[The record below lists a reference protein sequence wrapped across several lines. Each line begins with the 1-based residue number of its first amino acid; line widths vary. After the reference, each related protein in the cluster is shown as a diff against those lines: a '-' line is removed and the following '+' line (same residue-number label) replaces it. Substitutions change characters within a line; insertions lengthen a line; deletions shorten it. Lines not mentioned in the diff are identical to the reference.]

1 MSLSSP
7 VFKNYKLSRTAC
19 PVLVFQSS
27 SRTSNSSSKM
37 STSNFTTPPPPPN
50 EHILISF
57 PKPSILL
64 VTLNRPK
71 DLNCINAPM
80 HQYLHNLFAWFDA
93 EPSLL
98 CSVMTG
104 TGRAFC
110 AGADLKE
117 WNASHEK
124 QRGQKEKPPSRA
136 SQSPSSGFGGL
147 SRRSGKKPVI
157 CAVNGICFGG
167 GCEMIVN
174 ADIVVADAGAVF
186 GLPEVKIGVVALAGA
201 LTRVVRTVGRQRAME
216 MVLTGRS
223 LPASEAREWGL
234 VNKVV
239 EGGVVD
245 EAIKMAELIC
255 ANSPDSVIVSRE
267 GVKMGWEGVGAE
279 DGTRL
284 IAENWYSRI
293 DGGENMREGVKSF
306 VEKRK
311 PRWVP
316 SKL

>member
-1 MSLSSP
+1 M
-7 VFKNYKLSRTAC
+7 
-19 PVLVFQSS
+19 
-27 SRTSNSSSKM
+27 SSSK
-37 STSNFTTPPPPPN
+37 FATPPPPAN
-50 EHILISF
+50 EHILTTF

-64 VTLNRPK
+64 VTINRPK
-71 DLNCINAPM
+71 DLNCMNGPM
-80 HQYLHNLFAWFDA
+80 HQYLHDLFSWFDN

-98 CSVMTG
+98 CGIMTG

-117 WNASHEK
+117 WNSSHDTTAK
-124 QRGQKEKPPSRA
+124 PQKRTMT
-136 SQSPSSGFGGL
+136 SSGFGGL
-147 SRRSGKKPVI
+147 SRRTGKKPII

-167 GCEMIVN
+167 GCEMIIN
-174 ADIVVADAGAVF
+174 ADIVIADSKAVF

-201 LTRVVRTVGRQRAME
+201 LTRLVRTVGKQRAME
-216 MVLTGRS
+216 MALTGRT
-223 LPASEAREWGL
+223 LPAAEAREWGL

-239 EGGVVD
+239 KGDAMD
-245 EAIKMAELIC
+245 EAMKMAELIC

-267 GVKMGWEGVGAE
+267 GVKLGWEGVGAE
-279 DGTRL
+279 EGTRL
-284 IAENWYSRI
+284 LAENWYSRI
-293 DGGENMREGVKSF
+293 DGGENMKEGVKSF